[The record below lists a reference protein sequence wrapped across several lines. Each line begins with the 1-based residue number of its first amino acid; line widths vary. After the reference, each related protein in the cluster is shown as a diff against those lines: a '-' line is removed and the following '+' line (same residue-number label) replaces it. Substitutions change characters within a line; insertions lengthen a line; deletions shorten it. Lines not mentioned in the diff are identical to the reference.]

1 MKSKNQIA
9 IERLVS
15 QHAKELKQVQI
26 QIRTDLLEVMTAI
39 SSVTGKSLVE
49 QLEELQDSI
58 AFRIR
63 LIKGIR
69 KRKVGRPKLNKGNK

>member
-9 IERLVS
+9 IEKLVE
-15 QHAKELKQVQI
+15 QHTKELKQVQI